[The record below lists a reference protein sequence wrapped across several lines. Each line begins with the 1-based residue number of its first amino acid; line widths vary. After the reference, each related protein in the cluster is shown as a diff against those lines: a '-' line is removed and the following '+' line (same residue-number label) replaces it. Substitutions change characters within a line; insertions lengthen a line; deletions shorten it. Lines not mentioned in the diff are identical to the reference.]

1 MSIEFSIEVGDGRN
15 KSAISFSSLYPD
27 VISIWDKGD
36 GFAAIEI
43 DEIDNTISAI
53 MDVVS
58 FAKSHTINESIKKRK
73 AKRSGVIED

>member
-1 MSIEFSIEVGDGRN
+1 MSIELSIEVGDGKS

-36 GFAAIEI
+36 GFAEVEI

-58 FAKSHTINESIKKRK
+58 FAKSNTINKSIKKRK